1 MSAARRR
8 AGGPGA
14 PRLSPRWVSLLD
26 SFGWGTR
33 LAAARTEGGRVVSL
47 DVSRGEAFAEVRTG
61 AREKNDVRIRVERLP
76 ARIFDRALGAV
87 AARAS
92 LAASL
97 LSGRIAN
104 EVEAAFAA
112 AGRPLFPAKAE
123 DLSVACTCGRT
134 PAPCPH
140 ASAVLIRLGEL
151 LDQDPFILFLLRGR
165 ERGEVLAT
173 LRRHRSLPASG
184 TVGAPLA
191 GPRKGTEPAEPLPA
205 NALEKP
211 ELFFRPLLPAA
222 ALRTT
227 FAPPE
232 HPEAVLTRLGPPP
245 LADPDASRLLVEL
258 HRAIG
263 MGAAERLAEWEW
275 RRAGGRGRSET
286 A

>member
-1 MSAARRR
+1 MIAVRRR

-26 SFGWGTR
+26 SFGWGAR
-33 LAAARTEGGRVVSL
+33 LAAARTEGGRIVSL
-47 DVSRGEAFAEVRTG
+47 DLSRGEAFAEVRTG
-61 AREKNDVRIRVERLP
+61 SKEKNDVRIRVEKLP
-76 ARIFDRALGAV
+76 ARLFDRALGAV

-97 LSGRIAN
+97 LSGRIAA
-104 EVEAAFAA
+104 EVEAAFAST
-112 AGRPLFPAKAE
+112 GRALFPAKADE
-123 DLSVACTCGRT
+123 LSVTCTCGRT

-140 ASAVLIRLGEL
+140 AAAVLLRIGEL
-151 LDQDPFILFLLRGR
+151 LDGDPFLLFLLRGR
-165 ERGEVLAT
+165 EREEVLAT
-173 LRRHRSLPASG
+173 LRQHRALPASG
-184 TVGAPLA
+184 TAGAPLA
-191 GPRKGTEPAEPLPA
+191 GPRKGVEPAEPLPA

-232 HPEAVLTRLGPPP
+232 HPEAVLTRLGPAP
-245 LADPDASRLLVEL
+245 LADPDAARLLVEL

-275 RRAGGRGRSET
+275 RRAGGRGRTET
-286 A
+286 P